1 MHRSL
6 GPSLRAALAFLSLML
21 VSAQLHADEV
31 TFSTIDGHKITG
43 RVISATINTL
53 NVHETD
59 GGYSVLPRKEIVGVV
74 MDVEGGA
81 VMGSFINWQDGR
93 FTLRVEDRVV
103 TIRDGIIQGEPSEIV
118 QPASRDA
125 APIPYEIEVLEPEVE
140 GDEAQSPSEP
150 IESPTM

>member
-1 MHRSL
+1 
-6 GPSLRAALAFLSLML
+6 
-21 VSAQLHADEV
+21 
-31 TFSTIDGHKITG
+31 
-43 RVISATINTL
+43 
-53 NVHETD
+53 
-59 GGYSVLPRKEIVGVV
+59 

-103 TIRDGIIQGEPSEIV
+103 TIRDGVIEGEPSEIV